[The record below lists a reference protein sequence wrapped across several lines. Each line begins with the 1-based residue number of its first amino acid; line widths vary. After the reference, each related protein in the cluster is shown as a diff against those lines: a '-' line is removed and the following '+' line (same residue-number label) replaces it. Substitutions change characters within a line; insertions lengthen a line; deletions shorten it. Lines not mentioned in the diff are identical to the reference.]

1 MTEVRVRRGLEPVP
15 GRIPPLPGTGQRRD
29 DGPPPEP
36 ARAPAAVAPPSAPR
50 APTSAVRTD
59 RNVRPREFQLDKEP
73 RDYVETT
80 VHAIRLRTET
90 SFDRSALVRGILKA
104 VRRSG
109 VDIAARCD
117 TEEDVTEYLLRY
129 LPGRAT

>member
-1 MTEVRVRRGLEPVP
+1 VRRGLEPVP
-15 GRIPPLPGTGQRRD
+15 GRIPPLPGAGQRRED
-29 DGPPPEP
+29 RPPEP
-36 ARAPAAVAPPSAPR
+36 APAPAAVAPPPAPR
-50 APTSAVRTD
+50 APASAARTD

-73 RDYVETT
+73 RDYVDTT

-109 VDIAARCD
+109 LDIAARCD
-117 TEEDVTEYLLRY
+117 SEDDVTEYLLRY